1 MPQQVL
7 GVSGEAGG
15 TFLRSSVY
23 ITDCPSIRCLT
34 VKRQTQSIWLMR
46 MVILSC
52 LCWEFLSKCVSH
64 SVLSD
69 SATPWTVACQAPL
82 SMWLSRQEYWSG
94 WPCPPPGD
102 LPKSE
107 IQLSSLVSPELAGG
121 FFTTTATWEA
131 CELVILQNLRPLLH
145 ACWIKIC
152 ILTSSPTWFCV
163 QNEVWEVFQWSHQA
177 MCVCF
182 FA

>member
-7 GVSGEAGG
+7 VVSGEAGG

-82 SMWLSRQEYWSG
+82 SMGFSQQENWSRL
-94 WPCPPPGD
+94 PCSPPGD
-102 LPKSE
+102 LPHPR
-107 IQLSSLVSPELAGG
+107 IQPESLHCRRILYPW
-121 FFTTTATWEA
+121 ATEEA
-131 CELVILQNLRPLLH
+131 PHMGLYLDTILFHCYIYYDCTHNT
-145 ACWIKIC
+145 
-152 ILTSSPTWFCV
+152 ILIIIT
-163 QNEVWEVFQWSHQA
+163 
-177 MCVCF
+177 
-182 FA
+182 